1 MGELMQ
7 DETSI
12 KLYEDPQIK
21 PDIDDV
27 LAHHGILG
35 MRWGKKNGPPYP
47 LGSDKSTGKRLKSTS
62 GRIARKR
69 KKALKKARK
78 VRAANQKRK
87 LKEQQNLEA
96 TNKSKEEIIK
106 TKDIKAMSKNIDQF
120 SNQEI
125 NDMLTRLDTEKRL
138 REKVIQI
145 EKANTSKGKRLKDF
159 VKENVKSG
167 AKAGVSSV
175 LKTVSKNAI
184 KMGSKKL
191 VKEMVGEE
199 NKELQDMIDK
209 LFKEEKK

>member
-1 MGELMQ
+1 MGELIQ

-62 GRIARKR
+62 GRITRKR

-96 TNKSKEEIIK
+96 TKKSKEEIIK
-106 TKDIKAMSKNIDQF
+106 TKDIKAMSKNLDQF

-138 REKVIQI
+138 REKVAQI

>member
-1 MGELMQ
+1 
-7 DETSI
+7 
-12 KLYEDPQIK
+12 
-21 PDIDDV
+21 
-27 LAHHGILG
+27 
-35 MRWGKKNGPPYP
+35 
-47 LGSDKSTGKRLKSTS
+47 
-62 GRIARKR
+62 
-69 KKALKKARK
+69 LKKARK

-96 TNKSKEEIIK
+96 TKKSKEEIIK